1 MRRTLAGPKPW
12 TQIKGGPS
20 VSDGGIHMTSATIE
34 MLHHQKVRYYR
45 HELATA
51 QNGARRTLLLRLM
64 EDAITTARERGWSS
78 TRD

>member
-1 MRRTLAGPKPW
+1 MPN
-12 TQIKGGPS
+12 
-20 VSDGGIHMTSATIE
+20 ATIE